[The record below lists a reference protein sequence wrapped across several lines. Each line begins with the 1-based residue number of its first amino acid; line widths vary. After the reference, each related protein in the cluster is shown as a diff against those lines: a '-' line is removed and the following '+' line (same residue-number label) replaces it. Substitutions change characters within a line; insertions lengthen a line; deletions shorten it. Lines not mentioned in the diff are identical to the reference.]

1 MKEGRPITQY
11 PQPTERER
19 ISPTTE
25 QVLSCVRNVG
35 PTVLDRM
42 LSAQLAQQRAKY
54 QTELSSTPTDM
65 PQALPPT
72 VAEAPTGVTHLYESM
87 GVESPLRI

>member
-1 MKEGRPITQY
+1 MKEERPITQY
-11 PQPTERER
+11 PQPTEREHNP
-19 ISPTTE
+19 PTTE

-54 QTELSSTPTDM
+54 QTELSSTPTEV
-65 PQALPPT
+65 PQA